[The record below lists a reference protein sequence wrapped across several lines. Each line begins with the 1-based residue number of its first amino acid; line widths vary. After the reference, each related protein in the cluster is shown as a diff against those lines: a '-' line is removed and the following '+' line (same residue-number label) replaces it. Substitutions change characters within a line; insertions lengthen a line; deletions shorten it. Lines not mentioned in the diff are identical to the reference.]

1 MFRRAITDLLRHN
14 ERNDERRCD
23 GSGRRIFFNFFLV
36 DNAVDTNADVSYS
49 KRRPV
54 TSPD

>member
-23 GSGRRIFFNFFLV
+23 GSGRRIFLIFFTV